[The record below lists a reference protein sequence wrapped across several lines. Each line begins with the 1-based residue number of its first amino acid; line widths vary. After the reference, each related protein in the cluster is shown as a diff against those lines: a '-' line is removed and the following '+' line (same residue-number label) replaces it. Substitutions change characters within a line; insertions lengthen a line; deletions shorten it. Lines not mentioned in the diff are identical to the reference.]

1 MNLDDALQTFIIES
15 RELLHDMEAAL
26 LSQEQAEMVNAVFR
40 AAHTI
45 KGSAGLFGL
54 NHIVAFT
61 HVVESVLEQVRSGR
75 LTLADPPLVALL
87 LASCDQMGALI
98 EGVAAGEKQ
107 GNATLLAEG
116 ENLMH
121 QLSSHLVALNA
132 SVPSADTEKVQSIG
146 GDSVYADHWHISVR
160 FSPDVL
166 RHGMEPLSF
175 IRYLERVMKFRR
187 KSKTLQLWATSA
199 FRKPQSAGQLT
210 PLAYAQSL
218 C

>member
-61 HVVESVLEQVRSGR
+61 HVVESVLEQVRSGQ
-75 LTLADPPLVALL
+75 LSLKTPSLVALL
-87 LASCDQMGALI
+87 LDSCDQMGALI

-107 GNATLLAEG
+107 GNTALLAEG
-116 ENLMH
+116 EILMS
-121 QLSSHLVALNA
+121 QLSSHLIAPK
-132 SVPSADTEKVQSIG
+132 SQVPSA
-146 GDSVYADHWHISVR
+146 
-160 FSPDVL
+160 
-166 RHGMEPLSF
+166 
-175 IRYLERVMKFRR
+175 
-187 KSKTLQLWATSA
+187 
-199 FRKPQSAGQLT
+199 
-210 PLAYAQSL
+210 
-218 C
+218 